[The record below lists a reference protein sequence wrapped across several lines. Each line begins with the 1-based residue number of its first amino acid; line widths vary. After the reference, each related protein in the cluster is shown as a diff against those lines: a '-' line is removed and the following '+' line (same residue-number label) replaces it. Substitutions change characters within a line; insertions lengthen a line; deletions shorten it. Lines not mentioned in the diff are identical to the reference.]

1 MFLAVGALA
10 VQALV
15 PFPDAGHPWW
25 RWAAAGAFAFA
36 SGVLLVG
43 SSMRFY
49 RAGVSADPVGVDH
62 PRALV
67 STGVYRVTRNPMYVG
82 MACALAAH
90 ASIREAW
97 AWLPAACFVV
107 LVDRAQIPVEERA
120 LRNAFPD
127 EYAAYT
133 RRVPRWLGV
142 PRA

>member
-1 MFLAVGALA
+1 MFLTVGALA

-43 SSMRFY
+43 SSMGFY

-67 STGVYRVTRNPMYVG
+67 STGVYRVTRNPMYMG
-82 MACALAAH
+82 MACAPAAH
-90 ASIREAW
+90 ASW
-97 AWLPAACFVV
+97 SLCWLS
-107 LVDRAQIPVEERA
+107 
-120 LRNAFPD
+120 
-127 EYAAYT
+127 
-133 RRVPRWLGV
+133 
-142 PRA
+142 

>member
-1 MFLAVGALA
+1 MV
-10 VQALV
+10 
-15 PFPDAGHPWW
+15 
-25 RWAAAGAFAFA
+25 AAGAFAFA